1 MRIVMS
7 PASMHEVRY
16 PGCPYSNARDLN
28 RKVSKIAQRG
38 RTDMIVFVT
47 GATSRPFASK
57 MVLVRDP
64 HGGHFLGWTKE
75 RGPEPRAALK
85 VRHDAEDQRAY
96 LHDLQ
101 RNGLPHGEAA
111 DAGNSQNLSCEVH

>member
-7 PASMHEVRY
+7 PASMHEVRTV
-16 PGCPYSNARDLN
+16 SRLSLFERSRFEF

-38 RTDMIVFVT
+38 RADMIGFVT

-64 HGGHFLGWTKE
+64 HGGYFLGWTK
-75 RGPEPRAALK
+75 RPRTEGSLK
-85 VRHDAEDQRAY
+85 
-96 LHDLQ
+96 
-101 RNGLPHGEAA
+101 G
-111 DAGNSQNLSCEVH
+111 SS